1 MTKKLEFAPLRGHSK
16 NDKPWEGN
24 CQKKPWEYEITA
36 IIPCLDTYELLSTG
50 IELLRLQ
57 TIKPFI
63 IIIDTGS
70 TEEQL
75 EKIIGLRDEDVEV
88 HSIRLNGT
96 PHPSDFP
103 AMAMDLAF
111 SLCRTEYLFATHA
124 DCYLRRRDFL
134 EYLLDL
140 CKTKSPAVGYEL
152 TERAHQDWKGMLS
165 HTASMYNMPTMDKIG
180 FGWSLRRLCNN
191 FNIKDYS
198 PDPLKPN
205 WPDTEILGNYILRK
219 NKIKPYLIGG
229 EKNIE
234 RTVDENIDH
243 FRTYTAGKLYSPE
256 FYEVTKSWYKEAKK
270 EAEQRIEEW
279 KQLTILS

>member
-1 MTKKLEFAPLRGHSK
+1 MTKKFKLAPLRGHSK

-152 TERAHQDWKGMLS
+152 TERAHEDWKGMLS
-165 HTASMYNMPTMDKIG
+165 HTASMYHMPIMDKIG
-180 FGWSLRRLCNN
+180 FGWSLRRLYNN
-191 FNIKDYS
+191 FDIKDHR
-198 PDPLKPN
+198 PNPLKPN

-219 NKIKPYLIGG
+219 NKIKPYLIGS
-229 EKNIE
+229 EENME

-256 FYEVTKSWYKEAKK
+256 FYKVTKNWYKEAKK
-270 EAEQRIEEW
+270 EAEQKIKEW